1 RRMPRS
7 ILHTSCLAL
16 YVIAAIHVATRPTI
30 CYGASLAKRAI
41 ERETDRILP
50 VLFGVDISD
59 GHNAGLEVAPMEIEH
74 DDPRSS
80 SLALKPDDNLDTI
93 SLEAYAALVPELFV
107 CQFGSKGTI
116 SELLKYLR
124 NPPFSLAGD
133 KWIQRIDNT
142 RIWLYSK
149 GIEMNNGFK
158 TWDRVPEMYQQV
170 KSDFDTIKAREVL
183 KTISLERYLEL
194 AHVVLGSSQYWHN
207 ELNHYLIKKI
217 NLEDWAKER
226 VNKLAYWTIMFL
238 KTYEIK
244 PKNYDLESGSHEHL
258 VQNLLKDL
266 MKVYVT
272 RYESIKYD
280 MKPIDLNLLVSS
292 FDKKTFPSK
301 DRNKPGREQ
310 VRYMQNKQLHLCLLI
325 HPILTSLLMS
335 NSCSLSKIRF
345 SGVEEHNEHNT
356 SLKEAQV
363 KREKDDSQLN
373 VFSLKPEDTLD
384 TISLEVYAALVPELY
399 RCRFGNKGTI
409 LELLKY
415 LDLPKHEALKQRI
428 DNTMKWLYAKG
439 IEINTRYKEWT
450 NGPGL
455 YREVESDF
463 ETMFCGVNR
472 SNGHNTGL
480 EEAQVERGKDDIQ
493 TSSLSL
499 EPEDTLNTISL
510 KAYAALVPELFYRD
524 SSGVTRLLEGMN
536 RGYNGLTT
544 PLFGFNPRILE
555 NNGFKLWDL
564 LPIMHKQVE
573 SDFDMISLERYLEL
587 AHVVLG
593 SSQYWHKELEPFLVY
608 VDSLSNL
615 KEYQC
620 PKKTVVV
627 KFDWNSIRNDM
638 ELREWAKE
646 RGYILAYLTI
656 IFLRHTKKN
665 YDLESENHEHLI
677 QNLLKGLMK
686 VFSGVGEHNKHNT
699 GLKEAQV
706 SRRKVHTQ
714 SHTFSLKPE
723 DTLDKISLEAYAAL
737 VSDLYRCRF
746 GNKGTIPE
754 LLKYLD
760 KRNPPPSLP
769 KDEAER
775 KRIYD
780 TRMWL
785 HTKDIEINT
794 SYKHWAWGPF
804 MYREV
809 ESEFNTMDVLDHHH
823 SLHEQKSCFKL
834 SSGKMYHPTQNR
846 KAKEAF
852 PRMCVIFIQDHSKN
866 TIDLTIALFS
876 SLEIYLEL
884 APVVLGYPHDC
895 NQDLRLFLGCGG
907 LVWLESQL
915 LLILVMTCGSKYR
928 QNIHFADG
936 QQERGCKLAFWTVW
950 FLKLH
955 HFDVKKYDLQTKN
968 QGTMAHFLM
977 NDLVKAYVTT

>member
-1 RRMPRS
+1 MPRS

-50 VLFGVDISD
+50 VIRSCPNQSEAAPSKKPVRLFGVDISD

-266 MKVYVT
+266 MKV
-272 RYESIKYD
+272 
-280 MKPIDLNLLVSS
+280 

-310 VRYMQNKQLHLCLLI
+310 VR
-325 HPILTSLLMS
+325 
-335 NSCSLSKIRF
+335 F

-356 SLKEAQV
+356 
-363 KREKDDSQLN
+363 N
-373 VFSLKPEDTLD
+373 TLD

-415 LDLPKHEALKQRI
+415 LEEMNSPLSLPKHEALKQRI

-463 ETMFCGVNR
+463 ET
-472 SNGHNTGL
+472 
-480 EEAQVERGKDDIQ
+480 I
-493 TSSLSL
+493 
-499 EPEDTLNTISL
+499 
-510 KAYAALVPELFYRD
+510 KA
-524 SSGVTRLLEGMN
+524 
-536 RGYNGLTT
+536 
-544 PLFGFNPRILE
+544 
-555 NNGFKLWDL
+555 
-564 LPIMHKQVE
+564 
-573 SDFDMISLERYLEL
+573 
-587 AHVVLG
+587 
-593 SSQYWHKELEPFLVY
+593 
-608 VDSLSNL
+608 
-615 KEYQC
+615 
-620 PKKTVVV
+620 
-627 KFDWNSIRNDM
+627 
-638 ELREWAKE
+638 
-646 RGYILAYLTI
+646 
-656 IFLRHTKKN
+656 
-665 YDLESENHEHLI
+665 
-677 QNLLKGLMK
+677 
-686 VFSGVGEHNKHNT
+686 
-699 GLKEAQV
+699 
-706 SRRKVHTQ
+706 
-714 SHTFSLKPE
+714 
-723 DTLDKISLEAYAAL
+723 
-737 VSDLYRCRF
+737 
-746 GNKGTIPE
+746 
-754 LLKYLD
+754 
-760 KRNPPPSLP
+760 
-769 KDEAER
+769 
-775 KRIYD
+775 
-780 TRMWL
+780 
-785 HTKDIEINT
+785 
-794 SYKHWAWGPF
+794 
-804 MYREV
+804 
-809 ESEFNTMDVLDHHH
+809 
-823 SLHEQKSCFKL
+823 
-834 SSGKMYHPTQNR
+834 R
-846 KAKEAF
+846 KAF
-852 PRMCVIFIQDHSKN
+852 PKM
-866 TIDLTIALFS
+866 
-876 SLEIYLEL
+876 
-884 APVVLGYPHDC
+884 
-895 NQDLRLFLGCGG
+895 
-907 LVWLESQL
+907 
-915 LLILVMTCGSKYR
+915 
-928 QNIHFADG
+928 
-936 QQERGCKLAFWTVW
+936 
-950 FLKLH
+950 
-955 HFDVKKYDLQTKN
+955 
-968 QGTMAHFLM
+968 
-977 NDLVKAYVTT
+977 